1 MPARP
6 TSNVAHVAATDHR
19 IQRPHAGDAPYAG
32 RDKVPDK
39 VMPWRDPAPD
49 LRQRDLGLA
58 QLQIAIER
66 HLQGLAQEGFERLR
80 TLPPRQLGNDPD
92 ALSSLEM
99 IFLESDPER
108 AVALGRRVVELRPQS
123 ASCALSLG
131 RALQRAGHPQAAEQ
145 QFLRAIDLDPSLMEA
160 YAQLALLYDGEKRTQ
175 DAVET
180 INRFLQWNPRNI
192 QFRLAHAP

>member
-1 MPARP
+1 
-6 TSNVAHVAATDHR
+6 
-19 IQRPHAGDAPYAG
+19 
-32 RDKVPDK
+32 
-39 VMPWRDPAPD
+39 
-49 LRQRDLGLA
+49 
-58 QLQIAIER
+58 
-66 HLQGLAQEGFERLR
+66 
-80 TLPPRQLGNDPD
+80 
-92 ALSSLEM
+92 LEM

-131 RALQRAGHPQAAEQ
+131 RALQQAGNPQEAEQ